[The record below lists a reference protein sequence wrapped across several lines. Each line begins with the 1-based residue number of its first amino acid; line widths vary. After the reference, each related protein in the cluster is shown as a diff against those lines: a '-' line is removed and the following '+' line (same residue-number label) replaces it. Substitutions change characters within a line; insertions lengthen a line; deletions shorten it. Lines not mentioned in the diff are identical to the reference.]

1 MAWQLAL
8 AVGSG
13 LMSYGSSK
21 RAAREA
27 KRQAARQAAAILRQ
41 RFAVEELATQQHAD
55 RMESFRDLVNTNN
68 AYAAYMGRSD
78 RSIQALRK
86 EEGRKY
92 GRDVDRIKEQSRREI
107 QKLRDEAQAVRE
119 QGRVTSRQYKNAA
132 NATLFNTAVSAATM
146 LGSTP
151 STTTTSGGTSL
162 GGGTGVNVQSPKV
175 GMSPKVVY

>member
-1 MAWQLAL
+1 MGWQLAL

-13 LMSYGSSK
+13 IASYGASK

-27 KRQAARQAAAILRQ
+27 KRQAERQAAAILRQ
-41 RFAVEELATQQHAD
+41 RFAVEELATQQHVD

-119 QGRVTSRQYKNAA
+119 QGRVTSKQYRNAA

-151 STTTTSGGTSL
+151 STTSGNVPTTPGNT
-162 GGGTGVNVQSPKV
+162 GTGAAVTVSELGKLP
-175 GMSPKVVY
+175 

>member
-27 KRQAARQAAAILRQ
+27 KRQAELQAAAILRQ
-41 RFAVEELATQQHAD
+41 RFAVEELATQQHVD

-132 NATLFNTAVSAATM
+132 NATLFNTAVSAATT
-146 LGSTP
+146 LGKTP
-151 STTTTSGGTSL
+151 SNETTLVGRTTDGLTDKG
-162 GGGTGVNVQSPKV
+162 
-175 GMSPKVVY
+175 

>member
-1 MAWQLAL
+1 MGWQLAL

-13 LMSYGSSK
+13 LMAYGSSK

-27 KRQAARQAAAILRQ
+27 KRQAERQAAAILLQ
-41 RFAVEELATQQHAD
+41 RFAVEELATQQHVD

-119 QGRVTSRQYKNAA
+119 QGRVTSKQYRNAA
-132 NATLFNTAVSAATM
+132 NATLFNTVISAATM

-151 STTTTSGGTSL
+151 STTSGNVPTTPGNT
-162 GGGTGVNVQSPKV
+162 GTGAAVTVSELRKLP
-175 GMSPKVVY
+175 